1 MDQESRTL
9 EEVLADLIAV
19 LLGDDLRVKKTD
31 AILTPATEQTEAEE
45 QQRINPR
52 ACYLTMVGGG
62 RASSGC
68 WSAWCWGGGG
78 GGGEWEERRT
88 LAHGSGDGF
97 YIAAAAV

>member
-9 EEVLADLIAV
+9 EEVLAYLIAV

-31 AILTPATEQTEAEE
+31 TILIPATEQTEAEE
-45 QQRINPR
+45 HQRIKPR
-52 ACYLTMVGGG
+52 AFYLTMVGGG

-68 WSAWCWGGGG
+68 WSAWRWGGG

-97 YIAAAAV
+97 YRAAAAV

>member
-1 MDQESRTL
+1 VDQESRTL

-31 AILTPATEQTEAEE
+31 TILTPATEQTEAEE
-45 QQRINPR
+45 QQRIKPR
-52 ACYLTMVGGG
+52 AYYLTMVGVG
-62 RASSGC
+62 RASSG
-68 WSAWCWGGGG
+68 CWGGGG

>member
-1 MDQESRTL
+1 VDQESRTL

-31 AILTPATEQTEAEE
+31 TILTPATEQTEAEE
-45 QQRINPR
+45 QQRIKPR
-52 ACYLTMVGGG
+52 AYYLTMVGVG

-68 WSAWCWGGGG
+68 WGG